1 MIDQLKVNAALDAV
15 ILDFIA
21 WKTENTKVGRPR
33 KTCFYT
39 YRRDS
44 E

>member
-21 WKTENTKVGRPR
+21 WQTRNLRPGH
-33 KTCFYT
+33 KPKHCFYT
-39 YRRDS
+39 YRR
-44 E
+44 ETE